1 MEHRLVSTE
10 DRLEIGYQAAV
21 EGEGV
26 RGVAIGPD
34 AHATG
39 DGATAIGKDSG
50 AAADSVAVGDHA
62 EAGGGS
68 SIAVGSGAGA
78 SGEGQVAIGA
88 GVGLGG
94 TSSRAIAIGQL
105 ADAGVDGIAI
115 GAGVYAP
122 ANQTVIGGPSSLA
135 SFGGDLAIP
144 VVTDPPTTP
153 PADPTKAVIRF
164 CSGNG
169 AVYVWSG
176 AAWSVIG

>member
-10 DRLEIGYQAAV
+10 DRLEIGYQAEV
-21 EGEGV
+21 EGDGAQ
-26 RGVAIGPD
+26 GVAIGPD
-34 AHATG
+34 AHTTG
-39 DGATAIGKDSG
+39 DGATAVGKDT
-50 AAADSVAVGDHA
+50 AAGPDSVAVGDHA
-62 EAGGGS
+62 LARDG
-68 SIAVGSGAGA
+68 SIAIGSGAGA
-78 SGEGQVAIGA
+78 SGANQVALGTGI
-88 GVGLGG
+88 GLGV
-94 TSSRAIAIGQL
+94 TSPRAIAIGHL
-105 ADAGVDGIAI
+105 ADAGADGIAI

-144 VVTDPPTTP
+144 VVTDPPSTP